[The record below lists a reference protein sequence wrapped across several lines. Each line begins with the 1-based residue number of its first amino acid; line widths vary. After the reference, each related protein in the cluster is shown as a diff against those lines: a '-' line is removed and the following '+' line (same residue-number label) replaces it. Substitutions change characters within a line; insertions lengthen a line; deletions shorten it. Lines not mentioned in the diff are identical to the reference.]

1 MAILGRRPNSWP
13 GFSDT
18 RDSVSG
24 GYFNHWEEKGSLQSM
39 ENFSDRGRYTRRL
52 GIPGVYG
59 TTVY

>member
-1 MAILGRRPNSWP
+1 L
-13 GFSDT
+13 SDT

-24 GYFNHWEEKGSLQSM
+24 GYFNLWEEKESLQSM
-39 ENFSDRGRYTRRL
+39 GDFSDRGRYTRRL